1 MLKVY
6 ICEDIEVQRNRM
18 TKIVENMIY
27 IENFDMEI
35 EVVTNDPDEI
45 LSVVQEID
53 EVGIYFLDID
63 LQTDMDGLELAKE
76 IRKYDPRGFIIFVT
90 THSEMSFMTFVYKLE
105 AMDFILKDEEDD
117 ELIGKRIH
125 QCLLDA
131 NERYCS
137 AKNKLQDIFSV
148 KINDRIFTIA
158 YDDIIFFETSDS
170 IHRIILHGKRRV
182 MEFYGKMRELEDQLD
197 HRFYRCHRSFI
208 VNTTNIKTIDF
219 QNRVIHMVNGE
230 DCLISSRSMKGL
242 RDL

>member
-35 EVVTNDPDEI
+35 EVVTNDPHEI

-117 ELIGKRIH
+117 E
-125 QCLLDA
+125 
-131 NERYCS
+131 
-137 AKNKLQDIFSV
+137 
-148 KINDRIFTIA
+148 
-158 YDDIIFFETSDS
+158 
-170 IHRIILHGKRRV
+170 
-182 MEFYGKMRELEDQLD
+182 
-197 HRFYRCHRSFI
+197 
-208 VNTTNIKTIDF
+208 
-219 QNRVIHMVNGE
+219 
-230 DCLISSRSMKGL
+230 
-242 RDL
+242 